1 MVRLKLLICDDHA
14 LFREGLRYVL
24 REMEPGVLLE
34 EAVDAEEALARVGEV
49 RDLDL
54 VLLDLAL
61 PGRPGLE
68 ALREL
73 RERHPDVPVAI
84 VSAEN
89 DPDVVRRAL
98 RAGACGFIPKSSTG
112 SVLRQALQL
121 ILAGEVY
128 VPPAILEAPEP
139 RRAVSARELTDR
151 QREVLALVAR
161 GLTNQE
167 IADVLGIAAGTVKNH
182 VAAILERLE
191 ISNRTEAAFVLHEL
205 RDDSDSDD

>member
-1 MVRLKLLICDDHA
+1 MLQ
-14 LFREGLRYVL
+14 
-24 REMEPGVLLE
+24 EMEPGAVCE
-34 EAVDAEEALARVGEV
+34 EAVDAEEALARVDTV

-54 VLLDLAL
+54 VLLDLEP

-68 ALREL
+68 ALSEL
-73 RERHPDVPVAI
+73 RARHPEIPVAI

-89 DPDVVRRAL
+89 DPEVVRRAL

-139 RRAVSARELTDR
+139 RRAVGARELTGR
-151 QREVLALVAR
+151 QRQVLALVAR

-167 IADVLGIAAGTVKNH
+167 IGDVLGIGGGTVKSH
-182 VAAILERLE
+182 VAAILRALE
-191 ISNRTEAAFVLHEL
+191 VANRTEAVLALVERGL
-205 RDDSDSDD
+205 VDAPQGRP

>member
-1 MVRLKLLICDDHA
+1 LKLLICDDHA

-24 REMEPGVLLE
+24 QEMEPGAVFE
-34 EAVDAEEALARVGEV
+34 EAVDAEQALARAGAV

-54 VLLDLAL
+54 VLLDLEL

-68 ALREL
+68 ALSEL
-73 RERHPDVPVAI
+73 RARHPEVPVAI

-89 DPDVVRRAL
+89 DPEVVRRAL

-128 VPPAILEAPEP
+128 VPPAILEAPAP
-139 RRAVSARELTDR
+139 RRAVDARELTGR
-151 QREVLALVAR
+151 QRQVLALVAR

-167 IADVLGIAAGTVKNH
+167 IAGVLGIAAGTVKNH
-182 VAAILERLE
+182 VAAILERLD
-191 ISNRTEAAFVLHEL
+191 ISNRTEAAFLLREL
-205 RDDSDSDD
+205 QDGSGSED

>member
-1 MVRLKLLICDDHA
+1 LKLLICDDHA

-24 REMEPGVLLE
+24 QEMEPGAVFE
-34 EAVDAEEALARVGEV
+34 EAVDAEEALARAGKA

-54 VLLDLAL
+54 VLLDLEL

-73 RERHPDVPVAI
+73 RARHPELPVAI

-89 DPDVVRRAL
+89 DPEVVRRVL

-139 RRAVSARELTDR
+139 RRAASARELTDR
-151 QREVLALVAR
+151 QQQVLALVAR

-167 IADVLGIAAGTVKNH
+167 IAGVLGIAAGTVKNH
-182 VAAILERLE
+182 VAAILERLD
-191 ISNRTEAAFVLHEL
+191 ISNRTEAAFVLREL
-205 RDDSDSDD
+205 QDGSGSED